1 MPHRYKVREI
11 AQQSGLSEATVDRVL
26 NKRPGV
32 RENTRAEVMQ
42 AIADLDKQRAQLRLN
57 GRRYLIDVV
66 MQTPQRFSDAFR
78 AAVEAELPAF
88 APAMLRARFHLWET
102 GSTTQMVDALGRLRG
117 SHGVILKAQDEP
129 EVAEAIDRLVESG
142 VPVVTYATDVPA
154 SARCSYV
161 GIDNHGAGVT
171 AAYLMG
177 QWLGPAPSDVL
188 ITLSRNVF
196 RGEGER
202 EVGFRSA
209 LRGSGRQIVEVTDS
223 DGIDA
228 TNERLVLEALERNP
242 SVEAVY
248 SVGGGNAATVAA
260 FERLGRAV
268 PSFHCARPRRRQP
281 AAAAR
286 RPDLGRPAQR
296 SARRCT
302 AGDAADTAG
311 ARSTARRAG
320 SAGAD
325 PGHHAV
331 QPARLDSEPCL
342 LRHAVAPYPDK
353 LAVRRDDPHVG
364 SARVLATSYRS
375 VTISLEKTFRRNV
388 TKNTLLS
395 HGVGVHTSL
404 NSVFGRSVTQMSPVS
419 RVKPRLRKCNNRYC
433 E

>member
-1 MPHRYKVREI
+1 MRRVGGLLRLLAQRTEPTSMPHRYKVREI

-26 NKRPGV
+26 NQRPGV

-42 AIADLDKQRAQLRLN
+42 AIADLDKQRAQLRLV

-102 GSTTQMVDALGRLRG
+102 GSTAQMVEALGRLRG
-117 SHGVILKAQDEP
+117 SHGVILKAQDQP
-129 EVAEAIDRLVESG
+129 EVAEAVDRLVDSG
-142 VPVVTYATDVPA
+142 VPVVTYATDVAA

-177 QWLGPAPSDVL
+177 QWLGSAPSDVL

-209 LRGSGRQIVEVTDS
+209 LRGSGRQLVEVSDS

-228 TNERLVLEALERNP
+228 TNERLVLEALESNP

-248 SVGGGNAATVAA
+248 SVGGGNAATAAA
-260 FERLGRAV
+260 FERLGRDCQVFIAHDLDADNRRLLRDGRISV
-268 PSFHCARPRRRQP
+268 VLHNDLRADARLAMRLILQERGALPVEAARPAPIQVITP
-281 AAAAR
+281 FN
-286 RPDLGRPAQR
+286 L
-296 SARRCT
+296 
-302 AGDAADTAG
+302 
-311 ARSTARRAG
+311 
-320 SAGAD
+320 
-325 PGHHAV
+325 PG
-331 QPARLDSEPCL
+331 
-342 LRHAVAPYPDK
+342 
-353 LAVRRDDPHVG
+353 
-364 SARVLATSYRS
+364 
-375 VTISLEKTFRRNV
+375 
-388 TKNTLLS
+388 
-395 HGVGVHTSL
+395 
-404 NSVFGRSVTQMSPVS
+404 
-419 RVKPRLRKCNNRYC
+419 
-433 E
+433 